1 METYKPK
8 YGENLTS
15 FYFSFMYSFYSIPNI
30 ILPLVGGFMSDVFGK
45 SKKFIIG
52 YRKMSLVFMFF
63 VIAG

>member
-45 SKKFIIG
+45 FK
-52 YRKMSLVFMFF
+52 
-63 VIAG
+63 